1 MRWRRRERMGELC
14 KLLNYRRFRREDCF
28 QMLRR
33 REREQERKRER
44 GEDLLYF
51 DTDILH
57 IIFRGGP
64 GKEKISPITEEV
76 RKRGN
81 REAGK
86 YMV

>member
-14 KLLNYRRFRREDCF
+14 KLLNYRRFRRKDCF

-33 REREQERKRER
+33 RERENKRER

-76 RKRGN
+76 RKRGERRGSTWYN
-81 REAGK
+81 
-86 YMV
+86 

>member
-33 REREQERKRER
+33 RERENKRGK

-76 RKRGN
+76 RERGERRGSIWYN
-81 REAGK
+81 
-86 YMV
+86 